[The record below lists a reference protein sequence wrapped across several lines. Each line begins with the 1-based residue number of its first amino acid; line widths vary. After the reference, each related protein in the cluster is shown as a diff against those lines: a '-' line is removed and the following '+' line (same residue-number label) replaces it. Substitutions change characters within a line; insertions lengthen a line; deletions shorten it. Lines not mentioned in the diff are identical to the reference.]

1 MNPASAVGALSAKG
15 WRGSAVLVAL
25 GALGG
30 LGHPPVS
37 WPLATIAAF
46 AAGCFALVNC
56 RKQIDAVKVGW
67 LFGVGYFAVSLIWIV
82 EPFMVFPERDGWM
95 APFAIFFAAAGF
107 GAFWGAGFWTAW
119 KLGIGPGSR
128 ALALAGCIAAVGM
141 LREEL
146 LTGFPWAL
154 PSYVWS
160 DAPVAQALAVVGP
173 HGLTFL
179 TALAAFSPFLARKPW
194 VGATIAAAGI
204 SVIWAAGSW
213 RLASGDVEH
222 ADQARVRLVQ
232 PNVPQ
237 AEKWNAAMS
246 EEFFQRLLSL
256 SSRPSDDPVDLVI
269 WPETAVTDLLRNARK
284 RFPEMAASA
293 SGAYIVTGV
302 RRHEAGRFY
311 NSMIALNPE
320 GELIGVY
327 DKHHLV
333 PFGEYVPFGG
343 LLSDLGFNGL
353 AADEGGPRM
362 TLIEGNRHERRP
374 GGAVSQ
380 LRFDRYDFDFGAGEG
395 GPLGRWRG
403 PRERFLDEIFFPA
416 EAESGPSRG
425 SLLVEG
431 HDRLAQPLLNA
442 ALPLIAA
449 TLLLASR
456 RGRRG
461 RSKRIG
467 AAAAI
472 LVVIEAAMLGA
483 KSMGARHPEFALA
496 LYLCPLAAI
505 AACLAVLGHGE
516 AGAARRLRQRAT
528 AF

>member
-1 MNPASAVGALSAKG
+1 MNPASAMAARALSAKG
-15 WRGSAVLVAL
+15 WRGSAALVAL
-25 GALGG
+25 GAFGG

-46 AAGCFALVNC
+46 AVGCFALVSC

-95 APFAIFFAAAGF
+95 APFAIFLAAAGF

-128 ALALAGCIAAVGM
+128 ALALAVCIAAIGM

-204 SVIWAAGSW
+204 SVIWAAGSL

-269 WPETAVTDLLRNARK
+269 WPETAVTDLLKDARK

-293 SGAYIVTGV
+293 NGAYIATGV

-320 GELIGVY
+320 GGLIGVY

-353 AADEGGPRM
+353 AADEGGGFSP
-362 TLIEGNRHERRP
+362 
-374 GGAVSQ
+374 
-380 LRFDRYDFDFGAGEG
+380 GAGPAALNMGPAIGSMLAIICYEAIFPRETRTEFRPRG
-395 GPLGRWRG
+395 ILQITNDGWFGTFAGPQQHFAQARMRSIELGLPLLRSANTGISAVVDGRGRVIASLPLGMQG
-403 PRERFLDEIFFPA
+403 SVD
-416 EAESGPSRG
+416 
-425 SLLVEG
+425 SLLPAPEPPTPYSKVG
-431 HDRLAQPLLNA
+431 DLPIAVVLL
-442 ALPLIAA
+442 
-449 TLLLASR
+449 S
-456 RGRRG
+456 
-461 RSKRIG
+461 
-467 AAAAI
+467 I
-472 LVVIEAAMLGA
+472 LAMLGW
-483 KSMGARHPEFALA
+483 
-496 LYLCPLAAI
+496 
-505 AACLAVLGHGE
+505 
-516 AGAARRLRQRAT
+516 RRIQR
-528 AF
+528 

>member
-107 GAFWGAGFWTAW
+107 GAFWGAGFWISW

-128 ALALAGCIAAVGM
+128 ALALAGCIAAIGM

-179 TALAAFSPFLARKPW
+179 TALAAFSPFFARKPW
-194 VGATIAAAGI
+194 VGAIIAAAGI

-213 RLASGDVEH
+213 RLASDDVGH
-222 ADQARVRLVQ
+222 AEQARVRLVQ

-269 WPETAVTDLLRNARK
+269 WPETAVTDLLKDARK
-284 RFPEMAASA
+284 RFSEMAASA

-353 AADEGGPRM
+353 AADEGGGFSPGTGPAALNVGPAIGSMLALICYEAIFPREIRTESRPRGM
-362 TLIEGNRHERRP
+362 LQITNDGWFGTFAGPQQHFAQARMRSIELGLPLLRSANTGISAVVDGRGRVIARLP
-374 GGAVSQ
+374 LGMQGAV
-380 LRFDRYDFDFGAGEG
+380 D
-395 GPLGRWRG
+395 
-403 PRERFLDEIFFPA
+403 
-416 EAESGPSRG
+416 
-425 SLLVEG
+425 SLLPAPEPPTLYSKVG
-431 HDRLAQPLLNA
+431 DLPIAVVLL
-442 ALPLIAA
+442 
-449 TLLLASR
+449 S
-456 RGRRG
+456 
-461 RSKRIG
+461 
-467 AAAAI
+467 I
-472 LVVIEAAMLGA
+472 LAMLGW
-483 KSMGARHPEFALA
+483 
-496 LYLCPLAAI
+496 
-505 AACLAVLGHGE
+505 
-516 AGAARRLRQRAT
+516 RRIQR
-528 AF
+528 

>member
-1 MNPASAVGALSAKG
+1 MNPASAMGALSAKG

-30 LGHPPVS
+30 LGHPPIS
-37 WPLATIAAF
+37 WPLATIVAF

-107 GAFWGAGFWTAW
+107 GAFWGAGFWAAW

-160 DAPVAQALAVVGP
+160 DEPVAQALAVVGP

-194 VGATIAAAGI
+194 VGTIIAAAGI

-237 AEKWNAAMS
+237 AEKWNDAMS
-246 EEFFQRLLSL
+246 EEFFRRLLSL

-269 WPETAVTDLLRNARK
+269 WPETAVTDLLQDARK

-302 RRHEAGRFY
+302 RRHDGGRFY
-311 NSMIALNPE
+311 NSMIALSPD
-320 GELIGVY
+320 GDLIGVY
-327 DKHHLV
+327 DKRHLV
-333 PFGEYVPFGG
+333 PFGEYVPFGD

-353 AADEGGPRM
+353 AADEGGGFSPGTGPASLNLGSLGNMLALICYEAIFPREIRTEFRPRGM
-362 TLIEGNRHERRP
+362 LQITNDGWFGTFAGPQQHFAQARMRSIELGLPLLRSANTGISAVVDGRGRVIARLP
-374 GGAVSQ
+374 LGMQGAVDS
-380 LRFDRYDFDFGAGEG
+380 FM
-395 GPLGRWRG
+395 
-403 PRERFLDEIFFPA
+403 PA
-416 EAESGPSRG
+416 PEPPTLYSKIGDLPIAVV
-425 SLLVEG
+425 LL
-431 HDRLAQPLLNA
+431 
-442 ALPLIAA
+442 
-449 TLLLASR
+449 S
-456 RGRRG
+456 
-461 RSKRIG
+461 
-467 AAAAI
+467 I
-472 LVVIEAAMLGA
+472 LAMLGW
-483 KSMGARHPEFALA
+483 
-496 LYLCPLAAI
+496 
-505 AACLAVLGHGE
+505 
-516 AGAARRLRQRAT
+516 LRILR
-528 AF
+528 

>member
-1 MNPASAVGALSAKG
+1 MNPAGAMGALSAKG

-128 ALALAGCIAAVGM
+128 ALALAGCIAAIGM

-269 WPETAVTDLLRNARK
+269 WPETAVTDLLKDARK

-302 RRHEAGRFY
+302 RRHDGGRFY
-311 NSMIALNPE
+311 NSMIALSPD
-320 GELIGVY
+320 GDLIGVY
-327 DKHHLV
+327 DKRHLV
-333 PFGEYVPFGG
+333 PFGEYVPFGD

-353 AADEGGPRM
+353 AADEGGGFSPGTGPASLNLGSALGNMLALICYEAIFPREIRTEFRPRGM
-362 TLIEGNRHERRP
+362 LQITNDGWFGTFAGPQQHFAQARMRSIELGLPLLRSANTGISAVVDGRGRVIARLP
-374 GGAVSQ
+374 LGMQGAVDS
-380 LRFDRYDFDFGAGEG
+380 FM
-395 GPLGRWRG
+395 
-403 PRERFLDEIFFPA
+403 PA
-416 EAESGPSRG
+416 PDPPTLYSKIGDLPIAVV
-425 SLLVEG
+425 LL
-431 HDRLAQPLLNA
+431 
-442 ALPLIAA
+442 
-449 TLLLASR
+449 S
-456 RGRRG
+456 
-461 RSKRIG
+461 
-467 AAAAI
+467 I
-472 LVVIEAAMLGA
+472 LAMLGW
-483 KSMGARHPEFALA
+483 
-496 LYLCPLAAI
+496 
-505 AACLAVLGHGE
+505 
-516 AGAARRLRQRAT
+516 LRIPR
-528 AF
+528 